1 MFAQQ
6 VQSSW
11 VQRSVAAQWRLLA
24 SLFLVF
30 AILGSTVQIA
40 SAQGASTNS
49 RSAYRLGSGDKIKVT
64 VFGHE
69 NMSGEFSVAGNG
81 SVSLPFIGSVKAG
94 GRTISQLERT
104 IVLRLTP
111 DYLKNP
117 RVSVEVLNFRPFDII
132 GEVTKPGSYPYRSGM
147 TVINAVAMAGGF
159 TYRAKENGF
168 RIKRAGKGT
177 SEKAQRNTLVLPGD
191 VIEILERWF

>member
-1 MFAQQ
+1 MSAQSVQPSAASWFAATSWRLFLPLLVILAIFGSAAQAAA
-6 VQSSW
+6 VQS
-11 VQRSVAAQWRLLA
+11 AA
-24 SLFLVF
+24 
-30 AILGSTVQIA
+30 T
-40 SAQGASTNS
+40 TT
-49 RSAYRLGSGDKIKVT
+49 AYRLGSGDKIKVT

-81 SVSLPFIGSVKAG
+81 LVSLPFIGSVKAG
-94 GRTISQLERT
+94 GRTIAELESL
-104 IVLRLTP
+104 IVKRLTP

-168 RIKRAGKGT
+168 RIKRAGAGT
-177 SEKAQRNTLVLPGD
+177 TQKAQRNTVVMPGD
-191 VIEILERWF
+191 VIEVLERWF

>member
-6 VQSSW
+6 VQPSW
-11 VQRSVAAQWRLLA
+11 VRRLVAVRWRLLA
-24 SLFLVF
+24 SLVLIFAVF
-30 AILGSTVQIA
+30 GAAVPTA
-40 SAQGASTNS
+40 SAQGASAKA
-49 RSAYRLGSGDKIKVT
+49 AYRLGSGDKIKVT
-64 VFGHE
+64 VFGSE
-69 NMSGEFSVAGNG
+69 DMSGEFSIAGNG
-81 SVSLPFIGSVKAG
+81 AVSLPFIGRVKAG
-94 GRTISQLERT
+94 GLTISELERV
-104 IVLRLTP
+104 IVKRLTP

-168 RIKRAGKGT
+168 RRKRAGGGQTEAAK
-177 SEKAQRNTLVLPGD
+177 RNTVVFPGD
-191 VIEILERWF
+191 VIEVLERWF

>member
-1 MFAQQ
+1 MFVQQ
-6 VQSSW
+6 VQPSW
-11 VQRSVAAQWRLLA
+11 VQRLAAVQWRLLA
-24 SLFLVF
+24 SLILIF
-30 AILGSTVQIA
+30 AIFGSAAHAA
-40 SAQGASTNS
+40 SAQGASART
-49 RSAYRLGSGDKIKVT
+49 AYRLGSGDKIKVT

-81 SVSLPFIGSVKAG
+81 AVSLPFIGSVKAG
-94 GRTISQLERT
+94 GRTISELER
-104 IVLRLTP
+104 IIAKRLKP

-159 TYRAKENGF
+159 TYRAKENSF
-168 RIKRAGKGT
+168 RIKRAGSSKT
-177 SEKAQRNTLVLPGD
+177 ETAKRNTIVLPGD

>member
-1 MFAQQ
+1 MC
-6 VQSSW
+6 
-11 VQRSVAAQWRLLA
+11 LLV
-24 SLFLVF
+24 VF
-30 AILGSTVQIA
+30 AIFGSAAQAA
-40 SAQGASTNS
+40 SAQGASAGTD
-49 RSAYRLGSGDKIKVT
+49 YRLGSGDKIKVT

-81 SVSLPFIGSVKAG
+81 AVSLPFIGSVKAG
-94 GRTISQLERT
+94 GRTISELERI
-104 IVLRLTP
+104 IVKRLTP

-159 TYRAKENGF
+159 TYRAKENSF
-168 RIKRAGKGT
+168 LIKRAGSSKT
-177 SEKAQRNTLVLPGD
+177 ETAKRNTIVLPGD
-191 VIEILERWF
+191 VIEVLERWF

>member
-6 VQSSW
+6 VQPTSA
-11 VQRSVAAQWRLLA
+11 RRFAAAQWRLLV
-24 SLFLVF
+24 SLLLVF
-30 AILGSTVQIA
+30 AIFGSAAQAA
-40 SAQGASTNS
+40 SAQGASA
-49 RSAYRLGSGDKIKVT
+49 RKAYRLGSGDKIKVT
-64 VFGHE
+64 VFGHAD
-69 NMSGEFSVAGNG
+69 MSGEFSVAGNG
-81 SVSLPFIGSVKAG
+81 SVSLPFVGSVKAG
-94 GRTISQLERT
+94 GLTINELERV
-104 IVLRLTP
+104 IVRRLTP

-132 GEVTKPGSYPYRSGM
+132 GEVKKPGSYPYRSGM

-168 RIKRAGKGT
+168 RIKRAGSGR
-177 SEKAQRNTLVLPGD
+177 SETAQRNTAVLPGD